1 MNYAW
6 ASNKEKMQRAIGA
19 FAGTENVTE
28 KMIYDEYVKI
38 GGLVI
43 ESEVPETFSEGTV
56 AVSDEE
62 GTEGEEVNSTDPE
75 EDPSDEPSLEKES
88 AQEDAF
94 DPAREIDA
102 TPEVSDEEGTEE
114 AGN

>member
-6 ASNKEKMQRAIGA
+6 ASNKEKMQRAIGT

-43 ESEVPETFSEGTV
+43 ESELPETFSEG

-62 GTEGEEVNSTDPE
+62 VAESEVAEAPIEESSSE
-75 EDPSDEPSLEKES
+75 EIAES
-88 AQEDAF
+88 AEAVEEN
-94 DPAREIDA
+94 AVEEAA
-102 TPEVSDEEGTEE
+102 TPEVSDEEVAEE